1 MNIVSTIV
9 QLAVSLAILVIVHE
23 CGHFLLARIFKVR
36 VEKFYLFFN
45 PWFSLFKY
53 KPKNSE
59 TEYGIGW
66 IPFGGYVKIAGM
78 VDESLDREQLAKPP
92 QPDEFRTKPAWQRLL
107 IMIAGVV
114 FNFLLAIAIYSGI
127 LYHWGE
133 EYIPLQS
140 VTAGMDFS
148 PTAQEIGF
156 CDGDRLLSADGIP
169 LERFD
174 ENTYHQI
181 INAKAV
187 KVLRKND
194 DGNDTIT
201 VSIPADFI
209 TRLIQQKKGF
219 ASYRIPFVVKTILKD
234 SPAAKA
240 GLINGDSVVAIND
253 TAVFMQDC
261 IAAFALHKGEAVRL
275 TIFRNGKQQEVT
287 ITPDKKGKIGVYMK
301 GPAEV
306 YPLRKISYNLLEA
319 IPAGIQKGVKRLTG
333 YVSDMKYVFTKEGFE
348 NLGGFGTIAGL
359 FPVPFDAR
367 LFWEITAL
375 LSIILA
381 FMNILP
387 LPALD
392 GGHVLFLL
400 YEIVTR
406 RKPSDN
412 FLEKAQVIGMILLF
426 SLLIFANLN
435 DIFR

>member
-9 QLAVSLAILVIVHE
+9 QLTVSLAILVIIHE
-23 CGHFLLARIFKVR
+23 CGHFLLARLFKVR

-92 QPDEFRTKPAWQRLL
+92 QPDEFRSKPAWQRLL

-114 FNFLLAIAIYSGI
+114 FNFLLAIAIYSGV

-140 VTAGMDFS
+140 VTSGMEFS

-156 CDGDRLLSADGIP
+156 RDGDILLSADGVL
-169 LERFD
+169 LEQFN
-174 ENTYHQI
+174 ENAVRQI
-181 INAKAV
+181 INSKEV
-187 KVLRKND
+187 KVLRE
-194 DGNDTIT
+194 NDTAT
-201 VSIPADFI
+201 VSIPADFVN
-209 TRLIQQKKGF
+209 RLILHKKGF
-219 ASYRIPFVVKTILKD
+219 ANYRSPFVVKSILKN
-234 SPAAKA
+234 SPAQKA
-240 GLINGDSVVAIND
+240 GLMNGDSVVAIND
-253 TAVFMQDC
+253 ATVFIQDC

-275 TIFRNGKQQEVT
+275 TFFRNGEQREIT
-287 ITPDKKGKIGVYMK
+287 ITPDEKGKIGVYMK
-301 GPAEV
+301 TPADL
-306 YPLRKISYNLLEA
+306 YPTRKINYNLPEA
-319 IPAGIQKGVKRLTG
+319 IPAGIQKGVKKLTG

-348 NLGGFGTIAGL
+348 SLGGFGTIAGL
-359 FPVPFDAR
+359 FPVPFEAR
-367 LFWEITAL
+367 SFWEITAF
-375 LSIILA
+375 LSVILA

-400 YEIVTR
+400 YEIVTG

-412 FLEKAQVIGMILLF
+412 FLEKAQIIGMILLF

-435 DIFR
+435 DVFR